1 MNRIW
6 NEDDDKIQQHSLSPS
21 EEYTKQQ
28 GELNKR
34 TNKQMEMLFSVK
46 PGDKN
51 L

>member
-34 TNKQMEMLFSVK
+34 TNKQTNGNAIFSK
-46 PGDKN
+46 TRR
-51 L
+51 